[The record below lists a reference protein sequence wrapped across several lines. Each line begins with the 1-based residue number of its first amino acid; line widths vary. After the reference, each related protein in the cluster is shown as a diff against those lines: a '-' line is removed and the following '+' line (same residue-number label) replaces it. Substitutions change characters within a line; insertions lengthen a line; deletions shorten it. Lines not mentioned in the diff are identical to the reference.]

1 MKILKWKT
9 EKCVLLSSER
19 IIDII
24 IVKIYESESNKL
36 AVVL

>member
-1 MKILKWKT
+1 MKILKRKT

-19 IIDII
+19 IIDIF